1 MTLPVKKRSAAKRTD
16 ISVLE
21 TAPETGLSAEEAAA
35 RAEAGWSN
43 LPVEPPTR
51 TVGQIIRSNVFT
63 YFNAIFVLLA
73 AAMIAVHSQITNI
86 LFMGVVV
93 INAAIGIVQELR
105 SKKALDELNI
115 LSSPKAAVIRG
126 GELTETTVDRLV
138 RDDVVVFSA
147 GDQVCADALVL
158 TGECLVNEALV
169 TGEAD
174 EIKKTPGSELLSGS
188 FLVSGECR
196 ARLTA
201 VGEDSFVNRL
211 TLEAKRQKKPKLRGM
226 MRSLSDLVKWIGIV
240 ILPMGALLIVKEVRW
255 LGRDL
260 TAGVTSTVGALVGMI
275 PEGLYLL
282 TSLALVA
289 GVMRLAR
296 KKTMCR
302 QLDCIETLARVDT
315 LCVDKTGT
323 VTENKMVVE
332 DIVLLCPDRFVADD
346 VRMMYSEVIDRY
358 SSRGCRVLLLTL
370 YDGRLSDEELTAEK
384 LPIALVLLS
393 NKIRAEA
400 PETFS
405 YFASQGVSV
414 RVISG
419 DNPLT
424 VSEVARRAGIPGAER
439 WVDARTLT
447 TDEEIAEAARD
458 TVVFGRVTPDQKR
471 RLVIALKQQG
481 HTVAMTGDGVND
493 VLALKEADCSVAM
506 ASGSEVACQVSQLVL
521 MESDFSAMPSVV
533 AEGRR
538 VINNIER
545 SAALYLVKNIFS
557 ISLALLSLLFTL
569 PYPLAPAQ
577 LGLVN
582 SFTIGIPS
590 FVLAM
595 EPNRSRVQGRFL
607 VNVLLRALPA
617 ALTDLFL
624 TEGVMLFYLAAK
636 IPDGAVST
644 ICTGVMGVVGMM
656 MVFRTAQPMNRMH
669 IAMIAGLSLSMVGC
683 FFFLKPVFNLVPLDF
698 LSHLVLGVFSLLAW
712 PTFRVMELLVAKA
725 RLGGVWLR
733 DKFRELRA
741 IEED

>member
-201 VGEDSFVNRL
+201 VGENSFVNRL

-240 ILPMGALLIVKEVRW
+240 ILPMGALLIVKEARW

-346 VRMMYSEVIDRY
+346 VRMIMADYVHAMQSDNDTMAALRKYFTGNVNQTAIDALPFTSARKYGGVSFHEDETYLLGAPDVLLGEGVSMYSEVIDRY

-458 TVVFGRVTPDQKR
+458 TVVFGRITPDQKR

-533 AEGRR
+533 ADA
-538 VINNIER
+538 INE
-545 SAALYLVKNIFS
+545 ALFDE
-557 ISLALLSLLFTL
+557 
-569 PYPLAPAQ
+569 
-577 LGLVN
+577 
-582 SFTIGIPS
+582 IGD
-590 FVLAM
+590 
-595 EPNRSRVQGRFL
+595 
-607 VNVLLRALPA
+607 NVLTYDGNEIELVEDYRL
-617 ALTDLFL
+617 DLEDL
-624 TEGVMLFYLAAK
+624 
-636 IPDGAVST
+636 
-644 ICTGVMGVVGMM
+644 
-656 MVFRTAQPMNRMH
+656 
-669 IAMIAGLSLSMVGC
+669 
-683 FFFLKPVFNLVPLDF
+683 
-698 LSHLVLGVFSLLAW
+698 LG
-712 PTFRVMELLVAKA
+712 
-725 RLGGVWLR
+725 
-733 DKFRELRA
+733 D
-741 IEED
+741 I